1 MFFVGQQVFIVHL
14 LQPERRGRLR
24 RREIVQPA
32 VDLRPGALLADHRV
46 AAAVR
51 GYLAEKAVQIDLLSP
66 QRGRPIRHDLIGR
79 QKRFQLV
86 YELRAALLVVRAL
99 LLHMRIPAGSHR
111 KVDHVVDVH
120 VLLDITRVIFVVV
133 PDVHRALEVR
143 KQAHV
148 QRPTRQSPRLY
159 TPRNRASLPA
169 LAARDVLHRQRRV
182 RPLQR
187 FVQPRFGR
195 QNRRRAALRARPAIL
210 RPSPARTASQSGRFR
225 G

>member
-133 PDVHRALEVR
+133 PDVHRAFER
-143 KQAHV
+143 
-148 QRPTRQSPRLY
+148 RQ
-159 TPRNRASLPA
+159 
-169 LAARDVLHRQRRV
+169 H
-182 RPLQR
+182 R
-187 FVQPRFGR
+187 FVQRSTSQKTAKPTSEPRGASCISR
-195 QNRRRAALRARPAIL
+195 TGCSAWRSELRGDAPRWTVLGI
-210 RPSPARTASQSGRFR
+210 PSH
-225 G
+225 